1 MTQTVLHIDSSAR
14 FQGSIT
20 RELSARIAQRLG
32 GKILRRDLADSLPQI
47 NEAWVGANF
56 TPLDQR
62 DATQRDTLAL
72 SDALVAELE
81 TADTIVIGVPIYN
94 FGVPTSLK
102 AWIDLVARAGRT
114 FRYSQSGPEG
124 SLTGKRAI
132 LVVASGGTQIGSEID
147 FATPYLRHV
156 LGFLGI
162 EDVEIVTADR
172 NSTDAD
178 AVIEK
183 ARTQAKA
190 LAA

>member
-20 RELSARIAQRLG
+20 RELSARIAQGLG

-62 DATQRDTLAL
+62 NAAQRDTLAL

-81 TADTIVIGVPIYN
+81 AADTVIIGVPIYN

-124 SLTGKRAI
+124 LLKGKRAI